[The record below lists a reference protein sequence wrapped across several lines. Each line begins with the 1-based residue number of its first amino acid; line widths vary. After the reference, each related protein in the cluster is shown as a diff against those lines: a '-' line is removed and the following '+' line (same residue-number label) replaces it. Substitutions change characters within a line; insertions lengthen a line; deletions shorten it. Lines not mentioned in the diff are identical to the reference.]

1 MKKLTIF
8 LAALALCFSVSAKTW
23 TNYTGF
29 GWRIPTSTTV
39 KSDDSSM
46 DFDIKFK
53 NQTGL
58 SLDYTGAHES
68 GFSMRAILDINYS
81 NSNLKAGDDDDD
93 LEGLNG
99 LFLIGAGYAPVC
111 TDKLFLGIYG
121 VLGADLTVLYLDKT
135 AYTNYQK
142 SENEYSLTHAASVL
156 GANVTFVYTPAKHF
170 SLFASICTN
179 YMFPTKVEADMTQK
193 VNGVK
198 IFDSDEKYD
207 YKGAFKFVPTA
218 GICWKF

>member
-1 MKKLTIF
+1 MKKITTLF
-8 LAALALCFSVSAKTW
+8 AALALCFSVSAKTW
-23 TNYTGF
+23 TNYAGF

-58 SLDYTGAHES
+58 SLDYAGTHES

-81 NSNLKAGDDDDD
+81 NSNLKVGDDDDE
-93 LEGLNG
+93 LKGLNG
-99 LFLIGAGYAPVC
+99 LFLVGAGYAPIC
-111 TDKLFLGIYG
+111 TDKMFLGVYG
-121 VLGADLTVLYLDKT
+121 VIGADVTVLYRDKT
-135 AYTNYQK
+135 SYSSYSKTE
-142 SENEYSLTHAASVL
+142 SEYSLTHTASVL
-156 GANVTFVYTPAKHF
+156 GANATFVYTPAKHF
-170 SLFASICTN
+170 SLFASVCAN
-179 YMFPTKVEADMTQK
+179 YMIPAKIQAEMTLK
-193 VNGVK
+193 ENGTK

-207 YKGAFKFVPTA
+207 YKGAFKFVPTV

>member
-1 MKKLTIF
+1 MKKLTIL

-81 NSNLKAGDDDDD
+81 KSNLKAGDDDDD

-99 LFLIGAGYAPVC
+99 LFLIGAGYAPVLHRQIIPWNLWC
-111 TDKLFLGIYG
+111 SWSRFNSALPRQNSVYKL
-121 VLGADLTVLYLDKT
+121 
-135 AYTNYQK
+135 
-142 SENEYSLTHAASVL
+142 S
-156 GANVTFVYTPAKHF
+156 
-170 SLFASICTN
+170 
-179 YMFPTKVEADMTQK
+179 
-193 VNGVK
+193 K
-198 IFDSDEKYD
+198 I
-207 YKGAFKFVPTA
+207 
-218 GICWKF
+218 

>member
-1 MKKLTIF
+1 MKKLTIL

-81 NSNLKAGDDDDD
+81 KSNLKVGDDDDD

-142 SENEYSLTHAASVL
+142 SENEYSFTACVKLYS
-156 GANVTFVYTPAKHF
+156 F
-170 SLFASICTN
+170 SDF
-179 YMFPTKVEADMTQK
+179 
-193 VNGVK
+193 
-198 IFDSDEKYD
+198 
-207 YKGAFKFVPTA
+207 
-218 GICWKF
+218 